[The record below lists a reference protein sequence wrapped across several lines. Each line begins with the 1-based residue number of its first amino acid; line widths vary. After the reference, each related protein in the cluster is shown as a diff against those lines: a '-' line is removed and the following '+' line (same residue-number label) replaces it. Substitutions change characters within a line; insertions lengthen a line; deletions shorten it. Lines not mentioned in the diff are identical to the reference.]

1 MHNNLTHREGF
12 TLVEL
17 LLFAAIFT
25 VAAMILIS
33 VLVSV
38 TQVQVRQAA
47 VAEVNQQSQ
56 FLLQTI
62 QRYVQESSLV
72 EMNEDAPT
80 STLKLRMSSS
90 SLDPTFIYL
99 DPVERIVFLKQT
111 ATGTPQAL
119 TNSKVRVAELTFVKR
134 ANPPAHD
141 SVNTLFTVVYNSDRP
156 GQRFG
161 QRLQTGVARVGAAT
175 FDSSIFPSS
184 TVPIYDLGT
193 DTRRWKSVN
202 NVIHFSGN
210 NVGIGVVSPL
220 RALEVSGDVSLTG
233 LLLTSGGIHLNTP
246 GSLPG
251 CVGVSDVGKLWF
263 LQQLSPATDTLKVCV
278 KKGGAA
284 ATYGWADAFLR

>member
-1 MHNNLTHREGF
+1 MHNNLTDREGF

-56 FLLQTI
+56 FLLQTV

-72 EMNEDAPT
+72 EMDEDVPT
-80 STLKLRMSSS
+80 STLKLRVSSS

-99 DPVERIVFLKQT
+99 NPVESIVFLKQT

-141 SVNTLFTVVYNSDRP
+141 SVNVVFTVVYNSNRP
-156 GQRFG
+156 GQQFG
-161 QRLQTGVARVGAAT
+161 ERLQTGVARVGAAT
-175 FDSSIFPSS
+175 FDSSVFPSS

-193 DTRRWKSVN
+193 DTRRWRSVN

-210 NVGIGVVSPL
+210 NVGIGVVSPS
-220 RALEVSGDVSLTG
+220 RALDVSGDVSLTG
-233 LLLTSGGIHLNTP
+233 LLLAAGGVQLNTP
-246 GSLPG
+246 ASLPG
-251 CVGVSDVGKLWF
+251 CASASDVGKLWF
-263 LQQLSPATDTLKVCV
+263 VQQLDPATDTLKVCV
-278 KKGGAA
+278 RKGPGAV
-284 ATYGWADAFLR
+284 YGFLNVYLR